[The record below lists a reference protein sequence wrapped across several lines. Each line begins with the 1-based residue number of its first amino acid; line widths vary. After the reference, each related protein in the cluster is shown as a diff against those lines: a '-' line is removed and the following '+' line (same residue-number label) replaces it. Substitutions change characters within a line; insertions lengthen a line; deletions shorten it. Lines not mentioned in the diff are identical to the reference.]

1 MSKPGP
7 GPIDV
12 GDVNRIFSTEN
23 VNALVR
29 LLPVTALDRTKFREL
44 VRNDARI
51 FAQSARAPDVNDLR
65 KQIAKLE
72 DFASAYDARV
82 VGILLDDLYPA
93 NKQELEPRWTRL
105 RPGVAFP
112 SSRDLSTARA
122 DDICM
127 LIASICRGGGQY
139 IEGHLR
145 QNVLV
150 HEIWR
155 DLPHPFPVRTCR
167 SLPV

>member
-1 MSKPGP
+1 MSKRSPVL
-7 GPIDV
+7 IDV
-12 GDVNRIFSTEN
+12 GDVDRIFNTEN
-23 VNALVR
+23 VNALAR
-29 LLPVTALDRTKFREL
+29 LLPVTGFDWTQFRKM
-44 VRNDARI
+44 VRDDARI

-112 SSRDLSTARA
+112 SFDVQPIHAGRIQHPRGSRLDKDQVPALLTPNS
-122 DDICM
+122 
-127 LIASICRGGGQY
+127 
-139 IEGHLR
+139 
-145 QNVLV
+145 
-150 HEIWR
+150 
-155 DLPHPFPVRTCR
+155 
-167 SLPV
+167 